1 MAKQKSN
8 KKVSDKETRQ
18 TSQSL
23 ASCPPPPNI
32 ETITSI
38 NSPKVAVALCVYNEP
53 PKYVKECI
61 ESIINQTYKNLE
73 IAIVNNGVLIEEC
86 AILLREY
93 AKKDSR
99 ITLIEREINKS
110 PAHGFNGVL
119 DYLKGKYAIQKI
131 SSAHQGLET
140 FQITND
146 NPYTLQHILKA
157 KDLDCETKADFLLI
171 HCADDTWELNLVEE
185 CLKHS
190 EGVDIVWFADN
201 KIVEVESA
209 KFDWT
214 LQSIFHY
221 DTEPAQIIT
230 QRDWLERAIA
240 VRQNH
245 FWFIWQG
252 MINFEFFSKI
262 NVGFLPYIAHD
273 DVYFGTFL
281 FLNASKIYVLPKKL
295 YNYRIRA
302 GSDSNIDGKVTEDCI
317 VSPLKPLLQVF
328 DGNLPLIRYFHK
340 SVSFMVMGLY
350 LQDYIQDNLGNPN
363 IPLIQQAF
371 MPFFHERYLDFL
383 YFLNHFNSQMDTDTY
398 FTICFNIIF
407 HLLENFKKDEYV
419 IEPFKDLGDPRI
431 IKTKERARAI
441 AFAKDMLYL
450 ENSHIVR
457 LNQEKQALQNALT
470 QAQERI
476 KMLESMLMK

>member
-1 MAKQKSN
+1 M
-8 KKVSDKETRQ
+8 
-18 TSQSL
+18 
-23 ASCPPPPNI
+23 
-32 ETITSI
+32 
-38 NSPKVAVALCVYNEP
+38 ALCVYNES

-73 IAIVNNGVLIEEC
+73 IVIVNNGALIKES
-86 AILLREY
+86 AMLLQEY
-93 AKKDSR
+93 AKQDSR
-99 ITLIEREINKS
+99 ITLIEKESNES
-110 PAHGFNGVL
+110 FAHGINGAF
-119 DYLKGKYAIQKI
+119 DYLKGKYTFKKI
-131 SSAHQGLET
+131 SSTHQGLET

-146 NPYTLQHILKA
+146 NPYTLQHILKS
-157 KDLDCETKADFLLI
+157 KDLKSETKADFLLM

-209 KFDWT
+209 RFDWT
-214 LQSIFHY
+214 LQSIFRY
-221 DTEPAQIIT
+221 DVEPAQIIT
-230 QRDWLERAIA
+230 QKDWLERAIA

-245 FWFIWQG
+245 FWFAWQG
-252 MINFEFFSKI
+252 MINFEFFAKS

-273 DVYFGTFL
+273 DVHFGTFL

-302 GSDSNIDGKVTEDCI
+302 SSDSNIDGNVTMVSIIPPFRKVLE
-317 VSPLKPLLQVF
+317 LF
-328 DGNLPLIRYFHK
+328 ENNLPLTRYFHK

-350 LQDYIQDNLGNPN
+350 LQDYIQDHPENPN

-383 YFLNHFNSQMDTDTY
+383 YFLRHFNSQVDTDTY

-407 HLLENFKKDEYV
+407 HLLENFKKGAYA
-419 IEPFKDLGDPRI
+419 IEPFKDLGDPRV

-441 AFAKDMLYL
+441 QFAKDMLYL

-457 LNQEKQALQNALT
+457 LNQEKQTLQNALV

-476 KMLESMLMK
+476 KMLESMLVK